1 LLSSFI
7 SFAQQDNFDS
17 VQFFSLNQ
25 LSDTLH
31 FKLLEIENS
40 LSNTDI
46 ENLSMELW
54 PFLDFDLSI
63 IDASSGIF
71 TNYEPTF
78 NHGLDISLS
87 QNLPFGI
94 YSWIRMNNG
103 FSIVDTLSYSSSLSG
118 GISLPFLF
126 LPEYWQ
132 FEPISRF
139 EEIER
144 RTQLMNQ
151 FYSASILKLKWEYT
165 SKFLRLKLLEQLEK
179 SIVERLQINTKR
191 IEEVEQNWLQG
202 RSSRIELDIVEQ
214 NLDSTRTMLLSIQ
227 EQMTNLNLELGHY
240 ITISDLDFDLNK
252 QVPILFLNAKSLNIA
267 KIVEDLDQEKGRLAG
282 ISTIRQ
288 YHSSFPKINFTFNL
302 TPSLSPTYSSSLNE
316 AILTQW
322 SLDKKW
328 TYSFSISA
336 QIGLSTYKGL
346 NLQDQRLSLQ
356 AMKFNLENLE
366 YEKNA
371 ELRIAKNRVREEGLL
386 IRVEQLENQEKIE
399 RSRLESIEA
408 LVRAGRILEIELL
421 EQRNLLKQ
429 TEIYLLLGMVDYI
442 DFKIAH

>member
-1 LLSSFI
+1 VEL
-7 SFAQQDNFDS
+7 
-17 VQFFSLNQ
+17 VSL
-25 LSDTLH
+25 
-31 FKLLEIENS
+31 
-40 LSNTDI
+40 
-46 ENLSMELW
+46 
-54 PFLDFDLSI
+54 
-63 IDASSGIF
+63 
-71 TNYEPTF
+71 
-78 NHGLDISLS
+78 
-87 QNLPFGI
+87 
-94 YSWIRMNNG
+94 
-103 FSIVDTLSYSSSLSG
+103 
-118 GISLPFLF
+118 FLF

-288 YHSSFPKINFTFNL
+288 YHSSFPKN
-302 TPSLSPTYSSSLNE
+302 
-316 AILTQW
+316 
-322 SLDKKW
+322 
-328 TYSFSISA
+328 
-336 QIGLSTYKGL
+336 
-346 NLQDQRLSLQ
+346 
-356 AMKFNLENLE
+356 
-366 YEKNA
+366 
-371 ELRIAKNRVREEGLL
+371 
-386 IRVEQLENQEKIE
+386 QLH
-399 RSRLESIEA
+399 
-408 LVRAGRILEIELL
+408 
-421 EQRNLLKQ
+421 
-429 TEIYLLLGMVDYI
+429 
-442 DFKIAH
+442 F

>member
-1 LLSSFI
+1 
-7 SFAQQDNFDS
+7 
-17 VQFFSLNQ
+17 
-25 LSDTLH
+25 
-31 FKLLEIENS
+31 
-40 LSNTDI
+40 
-46 ENLSMELW
+46 
-54 PFLDFDLSI
+54 
-63 IDASSGIF
+63 
-71 TNYEPTF
+71 
-78 NHGLDISLS
+78 
-87 QNLPFGI
+87 
-94 YSWIRMNNG
+94 
-103 FSIVDTLSYSSSLSG
+103 
-118 GISLPFLF
+118 
-126 LPEYWQ
+126 
-132 FEPISRF
+132 
-139 EEIER
+139 
-144 RTQLMNQ
+144 
-151 FYSASILKLKWEYT
+151 
-165 SKFLRLKLLEQLEK
+165 
-179 SIVERLQINTKR
+179 
-191 IEEVEQNWLQG
+191 
-202 RSSRIELDIVEQ
+202 
-214 NLDSTRTMLLSIQ
+214 
-227 EQMTNLNLELGHY
+227 
-240 ITISDLDFDLNK
+240 
-252 QVPILFLNAKSLNIA
+252 
-267 KIVEDLDQEKGRLAG
+267 
-282 ISTIRQ
+282 
-288 YHSSFPKINFTFNL
+288 
-302 TPSLSPTYSSSLNE
+302 LSPTYSSSLNE